1 MTSFNQ
7 LATDVMNMRKNF
19 GAPES
24 MKLLIRVP
32 IDEVVNKTITID
44 EIIVSNKVKKN
55 DDGTVVMTKDG
66 QKEIYQPFVYVAFDD
81 GKYFST
87 KSQLLIDQLVT
98 LTGQELV
105 VYEKKEVPVN
115 KVKGLK
121 VKVSTEKVKYRDG
134 KMYDQ
139 YLFLDA
145 DE

>member
-7 LATDVMNMRKNF
+7 LATDVLNMRKNF

-24 MKLLIRVP
+24 MKLLIRIP

-44 EIIVSNKVKKN
+44 EIVVSNKVKK
-55 DDGTVVMTKDG
+55 DDNGNTVMTKDG

>member
-24 MKLLIRVP
+24 MKLLKRIPV
-32 IDEVVNKTITID
+32 EELVGKTITID
-44 EIIVSNKVKKN
+44 EIIVSNKVKK
-55 DDGTVVMTKDG
+55 DDNGNVIMTKDG

-81 GKYFST
+81 GSYFST
-87 KSQLLIDQLVT
+87 KSQLLVDQLET
-98 LTGQELV
+98 LTGQEHAV
-105 VYEKKEVPVN
+105 FEKKEIPVN
-115 KVKGLK
+115 KVKGTK

>member
-7 LATDVMNMRKNF
+7 LATDVLNMRKNF

-44 EIIVSNKVKKN
+44 EIVVSNKVKK
-55 DDGTVVMTKDG
+55 DDNGNIVMTKDG

-87 KSQLLIDQLVT
+87 KSQLLIDQLET
-98 LTGQELV
+98 LTGQELT
-105 VYEKKEVPVN
+105 VYEKKEIPVN

-145 DE
+145 E

>member
-44 EIIVSNKVKKN
+44 EIIVSNKVKKD
-55 DDGTVVMTKDG
+55 DDGNVIKTKDG

-105 VYEKKEVPVN
+105 VYEKKEIPVN

>member
-24 MKLLIRVP
+24 MKLLKRIPV
-32 IDEVVNKTITID
+32 EELVGKTITID
-44 EIIVSNKVKKN
+44 EIIVSNKVKK
-55 DDGTVVMTKDG
+55 DDNGNVIMTKDG

-81 GKYFST
+81 GSYFST
-87 KSQLLIDQLVT
+87 KSQLLVDQLET
-98 LTGQELV
+98 LTGQELAV
-105 VYEKKEVPVN
+105 FEKKEIPVN
-115 KVKGLK
+115 KVKGTK

>member
-1 MTSFNQ
+1 
-7 LATDVMNMRKNF
+7 MRKNF

-24 MKLLIRVP
+24 MKLLKRIPV
-32 IDEVVNKTITID
+32 EELVGKTITID
-44 EIIVSNKVKKN
+44 EIIVSNKVKK
-55 DDGTVVMTKDG
+55 DDNGNVIMTKDG

-81 GKYFST
+81 GSYFST
-87 KSQLLIDQLVT
+87 KSQLLVDQLET
-98 LTGQELV
+98 LTGQELAV
-105 VYEKKEVPVN
+105 FEKKEIPVN
-115 KVKGLK
+115 KVKGTK

>member
-24 MKLLIRVP
+24 MKLLKRIPV
-32 IDEVVNKTITID
+32 EELVGKTITID
-44 EIIVSNKVKKN
+44 EIIVSNKVKK
-55 DDGTVVMTKDG
+55 DDNGNVIMTKDG

-81 GKYFST
+81 GSYFST
-87 KSQLLIDQLVT
+87 KSQLLVDQLET
-98 LTGQELV
+98 LTGQELAV
-105 VYEKKEVPVN
+105 FEKKEIPVN
-115 KVKGLK
+115 KVKGTK

-145 DE
+145 E